1 MNDLEMNNNTF
12 ESIKHIDE
20 KEKEFWY
27 ARYLQKVLNYIEW
40 REFESVINKAKDAC
54 INSKNNVFYHFVD
67 TAKMVEKSVL
77 ISKLIFFLY

>member
-1 MNDLEMNNNTF
+1 MNDLKINNNTF

-40 REFESVINKAKDAC
+40 
-54 INSKNNVFYHFVD
+54 
-67 TAKMVEKSVL
+67 
-77 ISKLIFFLY
+77 